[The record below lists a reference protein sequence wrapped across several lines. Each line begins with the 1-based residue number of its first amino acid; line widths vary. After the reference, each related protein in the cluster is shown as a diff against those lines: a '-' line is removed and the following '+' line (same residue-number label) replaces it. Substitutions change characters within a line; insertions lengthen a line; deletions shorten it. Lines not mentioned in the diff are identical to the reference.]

1 MSNVVEMPGVVR
13 MRAFVDMDDEK
24 FLATE
29 LVLKNL
35 LRRRRLVRT
44 QIEELLALYRHYPL
58 PEFESVR
65 QILTQL
71 QQAYSDVEPFNHP
84 LLACALIE
92 DDDELA
98 VAMFNVFA
106 AQQPLGGDDEA

>member
-1 MSNVVEMPGVVR
+1 LLTWTTTR
-13 MRAFVDMDDEK
+13 
-24 FLATE
+24 FLATL
-29 LVLKNL
+29 LVLEKPL
-35 LRRRRLVRT
+35 ERRRLVRT

-84 LLACALIE
+84 LLAALDDPDQE
-92 DDDELA
+92 DDAAWQAALENED
-98 VAMFNVFA
+98 VDDFA
-106 AQQPLGGDDEA
+106 SLVRKCSVTCEDAWLD